1 MELAVYISITRD
13 LIKSVS
19 NSHARYVAY
28 LEEEKKLAE
37 EKKKER
43 ENQENLKASELKKKE
58 KIEQYEKDLNILEM
72 GIESAEKA
80 ILEASCELTTIMKSS
95 HLDKKK
101 LHLCNSKL
109 SMGVKRKEELVS
121 EKSQLQSKKRKIEN
135 NPL

>member
-1 MELAVYISITRD
+1 
-13 LIKSVS
+13 
-19 NSHARYVAY
+19 
-28 LEEEKKLAE
+28 
-37 EKKKER
+37 
-43 ENQENLKASELKKKE
+43 
-58 KIEQYEKDLNILEM
+58 M

-80 ILEASCELTTIMKSS
+80 ILEASCELTTIMKSN

-135 NPL
+135 NPLQLIVDFMLRQIIYSSLNFDSYYVSHFGHVH